1 MHHAFIDRQ
10 SEIDSPI
17 HRLDPRIKVVGF
29 GLLIVSVILMDVI
42 SFRVFG
48 LLAGLLLVL
57 VVSSHVPLPFILKRS
72 LVIVPFSVMIAVFLP
87 FMTEGAPLWRV
98 EFSVFSLKVTEEGI
112 RLFTNIVAKS
122 FFSVIS
128 VILLT
133 STTRFPDLLKALE
146 KLKCP
151 QVMILIFSF
160 MYRYVFVVED
170 EFMKMRQAKKSRS
183 IHHSWWPEVT
193 CLSNMIAVLFLR
205 SYERAEAVYLAMCSR
220 GFKGSVSYH
229 SEFRLTFGDMVFLAV
244 IVLSLAAIRYI
255 EYIHVQ

>member
-1 MHHAFIDRQ
+1 MHHAFVDRY
-10 SEIDSPI
+10 SEMDSPI
-17 HRLDPRIKVVGF
+17 HRLDPRIKLVGF
-29 GLLIVSVILMDVI
+29 GLLIVSVILMNVV

-48 LLAGLLLVL
+48 LLAGLFGVL
-57 VVSSHVPLPFILKRS
+57 VVSSQVPLSFILKRS
-72 LVIVPFSVMIAVFLP
+72 LVIVPFSVMIAAFLP
-87 FMTEGAPLWRV
+87 FMKEGTPIWNVDL
-98 EFSVFSLKVTEEGI
+98 SVISLKVTEEGI

-146 KLKCP
+146 ALKCP
-151 QVMILIFSF
+151 HVMILIFSF

-183 IHHSWWPEVT
+183 VHHSWWREVK

-220 GFKGSVSYH
+220 GFKGSVPYH
-229 SEFRLTFGDMVFLAV
+229 PEFRLAFGDMVFLAV
-244 IVLSLAAIRYI
+244 IVISLAAIRYV
-255 EYIHVQ
+255 EYIHG